1 LAKNGQEGIDAVV
14 REHPDLVLLDINLP
28 DMSGFDACRLI
39 RVSFAGPIL
48 MVTVRNSVRDKI
60 DALDAGADDYI
71 VKPFAMAEL
80 LAHVR
85 AALRRSSA
93 EQPLPKIESSEL
105 TVDLEMR
112 MVNVRG
118 NSVHLTPKEFD
129 VLRLLVTQQGR
140 PVTHRKIL
148 QIVWGPEY
156 GEETE
161 LVRVVIRQLRR
172 KIEKNPAHP
181 RYILTEPWVGY
192 MFQLP
197 PDMAE
202 NGLSAKSDL
211 AARTAPLL
219 MLAFLMVT
227 AGELLL
233 VESTQFTSALKHR
246 PPEEKGFFRS
256 LLDPLVCLFG
266 EQCEQIL
273 QRPGERR
280 CSWVGVG
287 RPWGRGPDLAA
298 GTLAC
303 RINPGGGCFLVD
315 GRQRRVLPRN
325 HAMPVLYRQSIRRPY
340 ADQQSAALHAI
351 APKG

>member
-1 LAKNGQEGIDAVV
+1 MKDTTLLLVDDEPQIRRVLQTTLCEAGYVVILAKNGQEGIDTVV

-28 DMSGFDACRLI
+28 DMSGFDCCKMM

-71 VKPFAMAEL
+71 VKPFAMGEL
-80 LAHVR
+80 LARVR

-93 EQPLPKIESSEL
+93 DEPLPRIETSEL

-129 VLRLLVTQQGR
+129 VLRLLITQQGR

-161 LVRVVIRQLRR
+161 PVRVVIKQLRR
-172 KIEKNPAHP
+172 KIEKHPAHP

-192 MFQLP
+192 KFQLP
-197 PDMAE
+197 TDT
-202 NGLSAKSDL
+202 L
-211 AARTAPLL
+211 
-219 MLAFLMVT
+219 
-227 AGELLL
+227 
-233 VESTQFTSALKHR
+233 
-246 PPEEKGFFRS
+246 
-256 LLDPLVCLFG
+256 
-266 EQCEQIL
+266 
-273 QRPGERR
+273 ERR
-280 CSWVGVG
+280 
-287 RPWGRGPDLAA
+287 
-298 GTLAC
+298 
-303 RINPGGGCFLVD
+303 
-315 GRQRRVLPRN
+315 RRHEV
-325 HAMPVLYRQSIRRPY
+325 
-340 ADQQSAALHAI
+340 
-351 APKG
+351 

>member
-1 LAKNGQEGIDAVV
+1 MNDTTLLLVDDEPQIRRVLQTTLCEAGYGVILAKNGQEGIDTVV

-39 RVSFAGPIL
+39 RLSFSGPIL
-48 MVTVRNSVRDKI
+48 ILSVRNSVRDKI

-80 LAHVR
+80 LARVR
-85 AALRRSSA
+85 AALRRSSP
-93 EQPLPKIESSEL
+93 EQPLPKIETSEL
-105 TVDLEMR
+105 TVDLDMR
-112 MVNVRG
+112 MVTVRG
-118 NSVHLTPKEFD
+118 DSVHLTPKEFD

-161 LVRVVIRQLRR
+161 PVRVVIRQLRK

-202 NGLSAKSDL
+202 K
-211 AARTAPLL
+211 
-219 MLAFLMVT
+219 
-227 AGELLL
+227 
-233 VESTQFTSALKHR
+233 Q
-246 PPEEKGFFRS
+246 
-256 LLDPLVCLFG
+256 
-266 EQCEQIL
+266 
-273 QRPGERR
+273 
-280 CSWVGVG
+280 
-287 RPWGRGPDLAA
+287 
-298 GTLAC
+298 TL
-303 RINPGGGCFLVD
+303 RKV
-315 GRQRRVLPRN
+315 
-325 HAMPVLYRQSIRRPY
+325 
-340 ADQQSAALHAI
+340 
-351 APKG
+351 

>member
-1 LAKNGQEGIDAVV
+1 MNDTTLLLVDDEPQIRRVLQTTLFDAGYGVILAKNGQEGIDTVV

-39 RVSFAGPIL
+39 RLSFAGPIL
-48 MVTVRNSVRDKI
+48 ILSVRNSVRDKI

-85 AALRRSSA
+85 AALRRSGA
-93 EQPLPKIESSEL
+93 EQPRPKIETSEL
-105 TVDLEMR
+105 TVDFEMR
-112 MVNVRG
+112 MVSVRG

-161 LVRVVIRQLRR
+161 PVRVVIRQLRK

-197 PDMAE
+197 PDTAE
-202 NGLSAKSDL
+202 K
-211 AARTAPLL
+211 RPLRK
-219 MLAFLMVT
+219 A
-227 AGELLL
+227 
-233 VESTQFTSALKHR
+233 
-246 PPEEKGFFRS
+246 
-256 LLDPLVCLFG
+256 
-266 EQCEQIL
+266 
-273 QRPGERR
+273 
-280 CSWVGVG
+280 
-287 RPWGRGPDLAA
+287 
-298 GTLAC
+298 
-303 RINPGGGCFLVD
+303 
-315 GRQRRVLPRN
+315 
-325 HAMPVLYRQSIRRPY
+325 
-340 ADQQSAALHAI
+340 
-351 APKG
+351 

>member
-1 LAKNGQEGIDAVV
+1 MNDTTLLLVDDEPQIRRVLQTTLFDAGYGVILAKNGQEGIDTVV

-39 RVSFAGPIL
+39 RLSFAGPIL
-48 MVTVRNSVRDKI
+48 ILSVRNSVRDKI

-85 AALRRSSA
+85 AALRRSGA
-93 EQPLPKIESSEL
+93 EQPRPKIETSEL
-105 TVDLEMR
+105 TVDFEMR
-112 MVNVRG
+112 MVTVRG

-161 LVRVVIRQLRR
+161 PVRVVIRQLRK

-197 PDMAE
+197 PDMAD
-202 NGLSAKSDL
+202 K
-211 AARTAPLL
+211 
-219 MLAFLMVT
+219 
-227 AGELLL
+227 
-233 VESTQFTSALKHR
+233 Q
-246 PPEEKGFFRS
+246 
-256 LLDPLVCLFG
+256 
-266 EQCEQIL
+266 
-273 QRPGERR
+273 
-280 CSWVGVG
+280 
-287 RPWGRGPDLAA
+287 
-298 GTLAC
+298 TL
-303 RINPGGGCFLVD
+303 RKV
-315 GRQRRVLPRN
+315 
-325 HAMPVLYRQSIRRPY
+325 
-340 ADQQSAALHAI
+340 
-351 APKG
+351 